1 MDISSIAKPEV
12 PQEDKEKA
20 YLNYAQEN
28 NIEPFSGYKM
38 YFQINVFS
46 YVQTLKRERCFE
58 PGQVGRLLFE
68 YLH

>member
-28 NIEPFSGYKM
+28 NIEPFSGYKK
-38 YFQINVFS
+38 S
-46 YVQTLKRERCFE
+46 RKRRK
-58 PGQVGRLLFE
+58 
-68 YLH
+68 